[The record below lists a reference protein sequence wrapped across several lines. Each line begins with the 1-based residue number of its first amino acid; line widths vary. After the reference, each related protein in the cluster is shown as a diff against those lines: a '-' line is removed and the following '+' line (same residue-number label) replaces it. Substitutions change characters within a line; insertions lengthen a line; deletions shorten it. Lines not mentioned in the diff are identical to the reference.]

1 MACLKVSLF
10 SSIILAFSVWS
21 ILFLIPTLL
30 LLFDSS
36 ILRNCGC
43 PFHASLQ
50 LAFRAHALQR
60 SACLMLL
67 FLQRLLHCPHPVFI
81 NSAVLPLRHRISVLL
96 HNLSLPCFD
105 THLLSL
111 KPLAIGHQLFL
122 RNSESLFKLFLCLL
136 GSSSLLSIALQF
148 FNVASETFFS
158 VSTLSFLS
166 SHGLVRFLLFSV
178 FNVLLVYSSLTWCWM
193 CTSSV
198 SFVCSSR
205 SAFGFSQVFLFF

>member
-67 FLQRLLHCPHPVFI
+67 FLQGLLHCPHPV
-81 NSAVLPLRHRISVLL
+81 LL
-96 HNLSLPCFD
+96 
-105 THLLSL
+105 
-111 KPLAIGHQLFL
+111 I
-122 RNSESLFKLFLCLL
+122 
-136 GSSSLLSIALQF
+136 LQF
-148 FNVASETFFS
+148 FLFDSNLGSTPQPLASLLRHSSSQPEASRDRPSNLPAQFGVTLQALSMPPGQLQSPFDRAPIFQCRLRNFLFS
-158 VSTLSFLS
+158 LHFELLVL
-166 SHGLVRFLLFSV
+166 HGLVRFLLFSV
-178 FNVLLVYSSLTWCWM
+178 FNVLLCIP
-193 CTSSV
+193 
-198 SFVCSSR
+198 R
-205 SAFGFSQVFLFF
+205 